1 MLQCHT
7 TVLRDEPPPDQD
19 LPAEIYTGGP
29 LLTLA
34 VISPTCRGL
43 LLIERSRGVLRA
55 PRVAREVTVIP
66 RLSQRCRTLIW
77 MTMRVYRGPPCINLS
92 RILLVGGGA
101 PSILLP
107 GWAVFTT
114 VDLVGWIPPDPM
126 DGGGAPRILLPPRVQ
141 SNQGGYASKENLED
155 VG

>member
-1 MLQCHT
+1 MFKS
-7 TVLRDEPPPDQD
+7 VLRLPTLVAKLRGDGPPPDQD
-19 LPAEIYTGGP
+19 FSAEIYTGGP

-43 LLIERSRGVLRA
+43 LLIERSRGGLRA

-92 RILLVGGGA
+92 RILLVGWGPT

-107 GWAVFTT
+107 WWVVSEPYF
-114 VDLVGWIPPDPM
+114 WIYCFFEAGSQKDP
-126 DGGGAPRILLPPRVQ
+126 ILR
-141 SNQGGYASKENLED
+141 
-155 VG
+155 